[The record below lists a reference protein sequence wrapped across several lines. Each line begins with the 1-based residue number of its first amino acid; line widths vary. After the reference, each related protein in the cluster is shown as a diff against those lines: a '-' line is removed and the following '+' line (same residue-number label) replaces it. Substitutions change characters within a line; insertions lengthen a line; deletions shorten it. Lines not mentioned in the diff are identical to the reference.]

1 MELFLVV
8 RPKCSFCAR
17 TVVSD
22 TLWISV
28 KLNNK
33 PGNTA
38 LGGKRAKRDPD
49 SLAGCGLSRRHIRG
63 PCWAHVPPGP
73 SSRRDTGGP
82 CTFVSADARGSVS
95 SSRAREA
102 PCPTLVGA
110 GQTQPP
116 AEGRLQPGKLGWHP
130 FPSET
135 LPLALERAATLQCS
149 DPVLVSAR
157 TRRALGRRKRGWE
170 GTRCGGRLV
179 KPQFPKNKTSR
190 AVRGPPSQTVSLPV
204 SLLRQDG
211 FPVHAPSTYLQS
223 NTARQASTPAQR
235 SDSWVC
241 ISCSLLRRDT

>member
-1 MELFLVV
+1 ME
-8 RPKCSFCAR
+8 AR
-17 TVVSD
+17 GPSGTRTAWRAVVSPVV
-22 TLWISV
+22 TY
-28 KLNNK
+28 
-33 PGNTA
+33 GA
-38 LGGKRAKRDPD
+38 RAGRM
-49 SLAGCGLSRRHIRG
+49 CR
-63 PCWAHVPPGP
+63 PGP
-73 SSRRDTGGP
+73 APGGTQGGP
-82 CTFVSADARGSVS
+82 APSSVQM
-95 SSRAREA
+95 
-102 PCPTLVGA
+102 LVGQSPVPEPGRPLA
-110 GQTQPP
+110 PRSWVRGRHSPP